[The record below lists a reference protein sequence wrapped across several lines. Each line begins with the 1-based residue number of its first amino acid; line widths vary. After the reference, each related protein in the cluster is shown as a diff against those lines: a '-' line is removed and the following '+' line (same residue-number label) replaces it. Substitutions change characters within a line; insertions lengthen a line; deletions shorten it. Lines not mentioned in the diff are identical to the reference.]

1 MSTQS
6 ITVDSGPQG
15 AHVVPAKTK
24 RYHPALVALHWLIAI
39 LIFGTGLLALENER
53 REQLGEEQNSP
64 QPVLQQEVPTQPE
77 SLQGDVPPQDGS
89 ENIFSMT
96 GIHMIVGIAI
106 LVLLAIRL
114 LIRRITRHPDWAS
127 TGNKFFDR
135 VGTLT
140 HLGLYVLTFSI
151 TITGI
156 ILASRRGMLADVLGI
171 GTPIPGGIRRGAFPF
186 GYLHEWSWILLLL
199 LLALHIGAALYH
211 QFILKDNL
219 LSRMWFGKQIE

>member
-6 ITVDSGPQG
+6 VTVDSGSQG
-15 AHVVPAKTK
+15 THVVPAKTK
-24 RYHPALVALHWLIAI
+24 RYHPALVALHWLLAI
-39 LIFGTGLLALENER
+39 LIFGTGLLA
-53 REQLGEEQNSP
+53 P
-64 QPVLQQEVPTQPE
+64 QPVVQQGVPTQPE

-106 LVLLAIRL
+106 LVLLGIRL
-114 LIRRITRHPDWAS
+114 LVRRFTRHPNWAS

-140 HLGLYVLTFSI
+140 HLGLYALTFSI

-171 GTPIPGGIRRGAFPF
+171 GTPIPGGTRRGAFPF